1 MKHFFYLVFLQIII
15 CQSFSNFSFTGS
27 KSMGMAGAVVSNIND
42 SESVFYNP
50 SGLAHSDDYS
60 VIIGTTMLYDLNF
73 LKHQFLSISF
83 PNRMAISFQ
92 QLGTD
97 SKGMFNFES
106 SGTSNLSSEQLI
118 SFSQGFHLLNDAN
131 STLSIGYNVNA
142 LVFSQAGS
150 AGPSGDGSDGLPSSK
165 SSTIGIDIG
174 VHSSLRNK
182 ISFGAFI
189 KNINNPTIGR
199 GSSQSHF
206 PRRMDLGITYNPF
219 NGLHTTFAFER
230 VLGESKTSFRFGT
243 EYDVTNNFTV
253 RSGIQM
259 SPNRFGLG
267 LSYYMNNI
275 ELSYALLTHSI
286 LSNSNVVTIKVDF
299 E

>member
-1 MKHFFYLVFLQIII
+1 MKHFFYLVFLQIIF

-50 SGLAHSDDYS
+50 SGLVHSDDYS

-92 QLGTD
+92 QLGTG
-97 SKGMFNFES
+97 SKGIFNLNS
-106 SGTSNLSSEQLI
+106 SGSSNLSNEQLI

-131 STLSIGYNVNA
+131 STLSIGYNINA
-142 LVFSQAGS
+142 LIFSQAGS
-150 AGPSGDGSDGLPSSK
+150 AGPSGDGSDGLASSK
-165 SSTIGIDIG
+165 SSTLGIDIG
-174 VHSSLRNK
+174 IHSSLRDK

-259 SPNRFGLG
+259 NPNRFGLG
-267 LSYYMNNI
+267 ISYSMNNI

-286 LSNSNVVTIKVDF
+286 LSNSNVITIKVDF